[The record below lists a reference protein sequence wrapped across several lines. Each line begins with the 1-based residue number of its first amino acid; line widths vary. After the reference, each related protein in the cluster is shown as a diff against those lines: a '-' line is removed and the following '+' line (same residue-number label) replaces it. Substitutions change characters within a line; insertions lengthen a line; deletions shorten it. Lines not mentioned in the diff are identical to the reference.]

1 LVSLSPAAISGARG
15 ATINQKVLVNTGTA
29 LCAAYG
35 ITIAYPSTLLTIT
48 SAGVTAGT
56 QGFVSA
62 TNANT
67 AGSVVIS
74 GFDTAGKGPS
84 ATLDL
89 LNIAWTAQQTT
100 GSGAMTLTVQTL
112 TDAAYANIG
121 TPTGMS
127 GTVTIN

>member
-1 LVSLSPAAISGARG
+1 V
-15 ATINQKVLVNTGTA
+15 
-29 LCAAYG
+29 AAYG
-35 ITIAYPSTLLTIT
+35 ITIAYPSNLVTIT
-48 SAGVTAGT
+48 SAGVTAGA
-56 QGFVSA
+56 QGYVSA

-74 GFDTAGKGPS
+74 GFDTAGKGPGS
-84 ATLDL
+84 AMEL
-89 LNIAWTAQQTT
+89 LNLSWTAQQTA

-112 TDAAYANIG
+112 TNASYANIG